1 MTEVAAL
8 KVNDSTFY
16 LVVEVLYTGA
26 GSGNLLLVEISF
38 READEVL
45 ENWIRLGRSLDLVP
59 NESRRNW
66 HVVVH
71 DERIAQISRVEFS
84 FRIQNRLSLD
94 VRRRVEGISGT

>member
-26 GSGNLLLVEISF
+26 GSGNLLLVEIFF
-38 READEVL
+38 REAE
-45 ENWIRLGRSLDLVP
+45 ENWIQLGRSLDLVP

-66 HVVVH
+66 HVVVQ

-84 FRIQNRLSLD
+84 FRIQNRLNLEVS
-94 VRRRVEGISGT
+94 RRVEGISGT